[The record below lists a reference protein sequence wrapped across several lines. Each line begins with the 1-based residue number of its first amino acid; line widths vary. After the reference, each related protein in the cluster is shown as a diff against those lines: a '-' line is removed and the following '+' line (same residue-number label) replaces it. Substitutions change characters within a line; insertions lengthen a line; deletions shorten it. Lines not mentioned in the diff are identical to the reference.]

1 MSKKTTT
8 VVYLKQNR
16 QVLKAHPLTLA
27 KRL

>member
-16 QVLKAHPLTLA
+16 QVLKVHPLTLA

>member
-1 MSKKTTT
+1 MGKKTITT
-8 VVYLKQNR
+8 VYLKQNR

>member
-16 QVLKAHPLTLA
+16 QVLKAYPLTLA